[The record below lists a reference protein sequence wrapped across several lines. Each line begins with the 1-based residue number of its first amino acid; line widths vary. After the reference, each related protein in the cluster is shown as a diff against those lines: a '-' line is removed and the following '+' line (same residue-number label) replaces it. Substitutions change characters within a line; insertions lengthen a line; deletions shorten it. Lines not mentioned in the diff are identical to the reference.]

1 VDVLFVYYVLSF
13 TAHRLHSPILI
24 YHCLLLR
31 ISQALDICSEIFDE
45 ECIAFDKTASAE
57 EERAFL
63 MCNIFSANSDTRGL
77 PLDDIDCQNNDDDT
91 TIRR

>member
-1 VDVLFVYYVLSF
+1 
-13 TAHRLHSPILI
+13 
-24 YHCLLLR
+24 
-31 ISQALDICSEIFDE
+31 
-45 ECIAFDKTASAE
+45 
-57 EERAFL
+57 L